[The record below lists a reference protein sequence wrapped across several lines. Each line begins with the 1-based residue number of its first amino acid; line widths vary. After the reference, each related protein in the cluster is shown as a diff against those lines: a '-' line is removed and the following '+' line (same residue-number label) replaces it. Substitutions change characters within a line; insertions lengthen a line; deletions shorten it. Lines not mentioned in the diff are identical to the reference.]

1 MKYLLNN
8 ETTKDEHYYDGN
20 EIYELKRKLF
30 EYFSEVTPLEKVIYL
45 KKLTGSDSVEEHEA
59 DSIYM
64 DYLLDDEYDEITD
77 LSLDFPYL
85 KVLVSK
91 VEEDGQILLF

>member
-30 EYFSEVTPLEKVIYL
+30 EYFSKVTPLEKVIYL
-45 KKLTGSDSVEEHEA
+45 KN
-59 DSIYM
+59 
-64 DYLLDDEYDEITD
+64 
-77 LSLDFPYL
+77 
-85 KVLVSK
+85 
-91 VEEDGQILLF
+91 